1 MMLRIIL
8 SLFLPILVFANS
20 PICDGNTYEINQCLK
35 TQMQM
40 YDKKLDS
47 LKNSNIKEF
56 KKYRDNICS
65 NISSAYN
72 GGTYESI
79 KYGNCII
86 SLDRWFLEEVKT

>member
-1 MMLRIIL
+1 MLRIIL
-8 SLFLPILVFANS
+8 LLFLPILVFANS

-35 TQMQM
+35 TQMQT

-47 LKNSNIKEF
+47 LKGSNIKDF
-56 KKYRDNICS
+56 RKYRDNICS
-65 NISSAYN
+65 NISSTYS

-86 SLDRWFLEEVKT
+86 SLDRWFLEEVKV

>member
-1 MMLRIIL
+1 MLRIIL

-35 TQMQM
+35 TQMQT

-47 LKNSNIKEF
+47 LKDSNIKDF

-65 NISSAYN
+65 KISSTYS

-86 SLDRWFLEEVKT
+86 SLDRWYLKELEI